1 LKASGSPSVPS
12 RSWPRRIGWL
22 ILLWAVSVIAVAALA
37 GVLRLLMSL
46 AGLTR

>member
-1 LKASGSPSVPS
+1 VRSPSWS
-12 RSWPRRIGWL
+12 RRIGWL
-22 ILLWAVSVIAVAALA
+22 ILLWAAGVIAVAVLA